1 MGVKLLDHWKGHTE
15 LQVGGKSD
23 SDSTLAKA
31 GQKELNTSRKVPNAV

>member
-1 MGVKLLDHWKGHTE
+1 MVGVKPLDHWKGHTE
-15 LQVGGKSD
+15 LGGKSN